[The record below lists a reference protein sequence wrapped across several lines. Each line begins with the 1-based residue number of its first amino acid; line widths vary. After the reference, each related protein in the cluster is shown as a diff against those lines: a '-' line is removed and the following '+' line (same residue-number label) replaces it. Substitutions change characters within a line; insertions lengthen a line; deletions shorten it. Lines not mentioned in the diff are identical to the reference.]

1 MAFLAFETI
10 LNSLSYDHAEKN
22 LLLSKKTHKII
33 HMSQSIPSPLKNPSY
48 RNLFCAQVTSLLGTG
63 LTTIAL
69 ALLAYDMAGDKA
81 GQVLGTALAIKM
93 VAYVC
98 VAPIAGGVAHLL
110 PRKTTLF
117 ILDIIRAG
125 LILTLPFLS
134 TPLQLY
140 GVIFLLN
147 VCSACFTPLFQ
158 SIIPELLPNEE
169 RYTKALSY
177 SRLAYDLE
185 NMLSPTLAALLL
197 TLWSFDT
204 LFMLNGVTFAL
215 SALLVLITTLPKGA
229 VTERESSIL
238 KNITFGIKAYLT
250 TPRLRGLL
258 ALHGAVACGG
268 AMVIV
273 NTVLYIRGYLGLGES
288 ETAMVMMASGAG
300 SMLVALC
307 LPRLLTTLPDR
318 PMMILG
324 GSLIASALLWGMIMP
339 GLIGIV
345 IIWFLLGAGWSL
357 IQTPAARVVNRSAAS
372 GDRAAYFSANFALSH
387 AAWFMGYSLAGWL
400 GATIGLSQTFSIL
413 ACLAF
418 LLTLWALKLWPTN
431 DPVVMEHTH
440 QAHTHDHPHRH
451 NDHHHEHDHEGW
463 EGPEPHVHEHR
474 HKEVRHAHPFVID
487 AHHVKWP
494 QR

>member
-1 MAFLAFETI
+1 MT
-10 LNSLSYDHAEKN
+10 
-22 LLLSKKTHKII
+22 
-33 HMSQSIPSPLKNPSY
+33 QSVASPLKNPSY
-48 RNLFCAQVTSLLGTG
+48 RNLFFAQVTSLLGTG

-69 ALLAYDMAGDKA
+69 ALLAFDMAGEDA

-93 VAYVC
+93 VAYVF
-98 VAPIAGGVAHLL
+98 VAPIAGGFAHLL
-110 PRKTTLF
+110 PRKASLF
-117 ILDIIRAG
+117 ILDVIRAG

-134 TPLQLY
+134 TPVELY
-140 GVIFLLN
+140 AVIFLLN

-158 SIIPELLPNEE
+158 STIPDILPNEE

-197 TLWSFDT
+197 TLWSFDS
-204 LFMLNGVTFAL
+204 LFMLNGVTFIL
-215 SALLVLITTLPKGA
+215 SALLVLITTLPKA
-229 VTERESSIL
+229 EMAERESSIW
-238 KNITFGIKAYLT
+238 KNVSFGIKAYLK

-273 NTVLYIRGYLGLGES
+273 NTVVYVRSHLGLGES
-288 ETAMVMMASGAG
+288 ETAFVMMASGAG
-300 SMLVALC
+300 SMIIALI
-307 LPRLLTTLPDR
+307 LPRLLKTLPDR

-324 GSLIASALLWGMIMP
+324 GSLIASALLWGMLLP
-339 GLIGIV
+339 SLTGVL

-357 IQTPAARVVNRSAAS
+357 IQTPAARVVNRSASS

-387 AAWFMGYSLAGWL
+387 GGWFMGYVLAGWL
-400 GATIGLSQTFSIL
+400 GATLGLSQTFSIL
-413 ACLAF
+413 ACCAS

-431 DPVVMEHTH
+431 DPVVVEHTH
-440 QAHTHDHPHRH
+440 AAQHHDHPHHH